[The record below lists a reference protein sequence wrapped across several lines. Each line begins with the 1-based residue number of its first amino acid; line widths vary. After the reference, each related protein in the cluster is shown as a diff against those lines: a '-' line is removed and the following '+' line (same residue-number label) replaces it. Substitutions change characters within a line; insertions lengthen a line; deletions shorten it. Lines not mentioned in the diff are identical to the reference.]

1 MLHTKTVESRTLSLL
16 KKLMSIN
23 ELKDFYLV
31 GGTALALQYG
41 HRLSIDL
48 DLFTTTGYSY
58 RAVVDCLKK
67 AFGNDFQYEEKESN
81 FGIFCFI
88 NNIKVDL
95 INYKHPQIDEGIFEE
110 GIRQYSSKDI
120 AAMKIQAILGRAKKK
135 DFWDLAQLL
144 ERYSVSEIISYY
156 SKKFPSQQLLISIPQ
171 AITYFDEAEESEDP
185 ISLKDQTWES
195 VKKIIQQKVNDYLK

>member
-95 INYKHPQIDEGIFEE
+95 INYKHQQIDEGIFEE
-110 GIRQYSSKDI
+110 GIRLYSSKDI

-144 ERYSVSEIISYY
+144 EGYSVSEINSYY

-171 AITYFDEAEESEDP
+171 AIIYFDEAEESEDP
-185 ISLKDQTWES
+185 ISLKGQTWQS